1 MPSLSFTTFMCSAW
15 KDQVPPEAVVVMH
28 TNGTRLPWPWCQALE
43 KEAGGHSKHCVC
55 VEAQE
60 RRLVFRGSR
69 GLHLPSQHLW
79 PVSVTA
85 HLSQAATYR
94 TPPPCLLLYFRP
106 SLPAWPHQPTLVS
119 CDFSHALLCLLA
131 FPMQLPPFGI
141 FLIWLTPLSVGV
153 SASPETL
160 NLN

>member
-1 MPSLSFTTFMCSAW
+1 MCPHFRLLHLCAQRG
-15 KDQVPPEAVVVMH
+15 K
-28 TNGTRLPWPWCQALE
+28 TRFPQRLWWCTLMAPGYLWPWYQASE

-85 HLSQAATYR
+85 YLSQAATYR
-94 TPPPCLLLYFRP
+94 TPPPCLLLYLRP

-119 CDFSHALLCLLA
+119 FDFSYALLCLLA
-131 FPMQLPPFGI
+131 FPMQFPPFGI

-153 SASPETL
+153 SALPETL